1 MRTENPHPATLAWFA
16 GFSFQS
22 VSLSFKTKEK
32 ACTLSGLFALYK
44 SLTVKPSGYF
54 YSLPDSPLSR
64 SHFSVAT
71 GKPIQ
76 IVFLKKKKKDS
87 TVPTN
92 AGHLSIDMIHNPL
105 KFTNLQYNRL
115 K

>member
-54 YSLPDSPLSR
+54 YSLPDSPLSLVLTSQWQLASQYR
-64 SHFSVAT
+64 LYFS
-71 GKPIQ
+71 
-76 IVFLKKKKKDS
+76 KKKKKIPRYQPMPDIYQ
-87 TVPTN
+87 
-92 AGHLSIDMIHNPL
+92 LI
-105 KFTNLQYNRL
+105 
-115 K
+115 